1 MIRMTTMTNLPD
13 HESFSDQELILLFR
27 QYLPVQPL
35 PAELAAKITLLVLS
49 EVATSLKRQTNDLRW
64 PSPVVLRNVFKAWFR
79 R

>member
-1 MIRMTTMTNLPD
+1 MTAMTDFHD

-35 PAELAAKITLLVLS
+35 PAELAAKITLLVLN
-49 EVATSLKRQTNDLRW
+49 EVAISLKRQANDLTW